1 MEGITILATEI
12 VTLGIPFWVAIIGG
26 LGLLCAV
33 FVITWTISKDFDAS
47 DYGFAAFIGVL
58 VMFIFVLICVG
69 TYKEETHYLMTIDET
84 VSIVEFNKQYEI
96 VDQKGEIYIVREK
109 EGNKDD

>member
-12 VTLGIPFWVAIIGG
+12 VSLGLPFWVAIIAG
-26 LGLLCAV
+26 L
-33 FVITWTISKDFDAS
+33 VIFFTIFAILWTFSKEPDDS
-47 DYGFAAFIGVL
+47 DYTFGSFIGIIVL
-58 VMFIFVLICVG
+58 FLFVLISVG
-69 TYKEETHYLMTIDET
+69 TYKEETHYLMKIDET
-84 VSIVEFNKQYEI
+84 VSFVEFNKQYEV